1 MTEFNSGRGGRD
13 DDIVDLEAQP
23 VNATGNSAEG
33 SSREPIKQEPLSGTV
48 TVAHIV
54 YCLHSISILIGLLT
68 AGLSIAGAFV
78 FSAPSI
84 LAVIINYIFRSD
96 ASGTWLES
104 HFSWQIRTFWYA
116 LLWLVVLYL
125 VSLPFGIFRYRDL
138 CFHCRDA
145 CVGIWVA
152 WRICQ
157 DGASRVA
164 PRNAAEL
171 RVILTSFQI
180 SPGSLSMA
188 SALRY
193 IKLSFP
199 FPILTGNLVWRAC
212 AHACATSL

>member
-84 LAVIINYIFRSD
+84 LAVIINYIFRTYSVRMH
-96 ASGTWLES
+96 LELG
-104 HFSWQIRTFWYA
+104 W
-116 LLWLVVLYL
+116 
-125 VSLPFGIFRYRDL
+125 
-138 CFHCRDA
+138 
-145 CVGIWVA
+145 
-152 WRICQ
+152 
-157 DGASRVA
+157 
-164 PRNAAEL
+164 
-171 RVILTSFQI
+171 RVIFPGKSARFGM
-180 SPGSLSMA
+180 PCFGSLCC
-188 SALRY
+188 
-193 IKLSFP
+193 I
-199 FPILTGNLVWRAC
+199 W
-212 AHACATSL
+212 

>member
-33 SSREPIKQEPLSGTV
+33 SSRESIKQEPLSGTD

-125 VSLPFGIFRYRDL
+125 VSLPLVFFGIGVFVFIAGML
-138 CFHCRDA
+138 
-145 CVGIWVA
+145 VLGIWVA
-152 WRICQ
+152 WRI
-157 DGASRVA
+157 
-164 PRNAAEL
+164 
-171 RVILTSFQI
+171 
-180 SPGSLSMA
+180 LSGWRCLVFHCEMP
-188 SALRY
+188 
-193 IKLSFP
+193 LS
-199 FPILTGNLVWRAC
+199 
-212 AHACATSL
+212 

>member
-125 VSLPFGIFRYRDL
+125 VSLPLVFFGIGIFVFIAGML
-138 CFHCRDA
+138 
-145 CVGIWVA
+145 VLGIWVDDVSPC
-152 WRICQ
+152 RSVG
-157 DGASRVA
+157 DGV
-164 PRNAAEL
+164 EL
-171 RVILTSFQI
+171 TFGSEALPVSVVPSPLLLKDVVCLRSVWSEI
-180 SPGSLSMA
+180 SLGMCPSGPSSLG
-188 SALRY
+188 L
-193 IKLSFP
+193 
-199 FPILTGNLVWRAC
+199 W
-212 AHACATSL
+212 

>member
-33 SSREPIKQEPLSGTV
+33 SSRESIKQEPLSGTV

-125 VSLPFGIFRYRDL
+125 VSLPLVFS
-138 CFHCRDA
+138 
-145 CVGIWVA
+145 V
-152 WRICQ
+152 
-157 DGASRVA
+157 S
-164 PRNAAEL
+164 
-171 RVILTSFQI
+171 
-180 SPGSLSMA
+180 GSL
-188 SALRY
+188 
-193 IKLSFP
+193 F
-199 FPILTGNLVWRAC
+199 
-212 AHACATSL
+212 SLPGCLCWVYGLPGAFCQGGAVSRRTAKCR

>member
-84 LAVIINYIFRSD
+84 PSGHYQLHIPFRMH
-96 ASGTWLES
+96 LELG
-104 HFSWQIRTFWYA
+104 W
-116 LLWLVVLYL
+116 
-125 VSLPFGIFRYRDL
+125 
-138 CFHCRDA
+138 
-145 CVGIWVA
+145 
-152 WRICQ
+152 
-157 DGASRVA
+157 
-164 PRNAAEL
+164 
-171 RVILTSFQI
+171 RVIFPGKSARFGM
-180 SPGSLSMA
+180 PCFGSLCC
-188 SALRY
+188 
-193 IKLSFP
+193 I
-199 FPILTGNLVWRAC
+199 W
-212 AHACATSL
+212 

>member
-33 SSREPIKQEPLSGTV
+33 SSRESIKQEPLSGTV

-125 VSLPFGIFRYRDL
+125 VSLPLVFFGIGIFVFIAGML
-138 CFHCRDA
+138 
-145 CVGIWVA
+145 VLGIWVA
-152 WRICQ
+152 WRILSGC
-157 DGASRVA
+157 AVSRRTA
-164 PRNAAEL
+164 KCR
-171 RVILTSFQI
+171 
-180 SPGSLSMA
+180 
-188 SALRY
+188 
-193 IKLSFP
+193 
-199 FPILTGNLVWRAC
+199 
-212 AHACATSL
+212 

>member
-54 YCLHSISILIGLLT
+54 YCLHSIS
-68 AGLSIAGAFV
+68 
-78 FSAPSI
+78 APSI

-125 VSLPFGIFRYRDL
+125 VSLPLVFFGIGIFVFIAGML
-138 CFHCRDA
+138 
-145 CVGIWVA
+145 VLGIWVA
-152 WRICQ
+152 WRILS
-157 DGASRVA
+157 GWRRLASHREM
-164 PRNAAEL
+164 P
-171 RVILTSFQI
+171 
-180 SPGSLSMA
+180 LS
-188 SALRY
+188 
-193 IKLSFP
+193 
-199 FPILTGNLVWRAC
+199 
-212 AHACATSL
+212 

>member
-33 SSREPIKQEPLSGTV
+33 SSRESIKQEPLSGTV
-48 TVAHIV
+48 TV
-54 YCLHSISILIGLLT
+54 
-68 AGLSIAGAFV
+68 AFV

-125 VSLPFGIFRYRDL
+125 VSLPLVFFGIGIFVFIAGML
-138 CFHCRDA
+138 
-145 CVGIWVA
+145 VLGIWVA
-152 WRICQ
+152 WRILS
-157 DGASRVA
+157 GWRRLASHREM
-164 PRNAAEL
+164 P
-171 RVILTSFQI
+171 
-180 SPGSLSMA
+180 LS
-188 SALRY
+188 
-193 IKLSFP
+193 
-199 FPILTGNLVWRAC
+199 
-212 AHACATSL
+212 

>member
-33 SSREPIKQEPLSGTV
+33 SSRESIKQEPLSGTV

-125 VSLPFGIFRYRDL
+125 VSLPLVFFGI
-138 CFHCRDA
+138 
-145 CVGIWVA
+145 GIFVFIA
-152 WRICQ
+152 GMLVLGIMGCL
-157 DGASRVA
+157 AHFVSPNSRGC
-164 PRNAAEL
+164 
-171 RVILTSFQI
+171 T
-180 SPGSLSMA
+180 
-188 SALRY
+188 
-193 IKLSFP
+193 
-199 FPILTGNLVWRAC
+199 
-212 AHACATSL
+212 

>member
-84 LAVIINYIFRSD
+84 LAALSTTYSVRMH
-96 ASGTWLES
+96 LELG
-104 HFSWQIRTFWYA
+104 W
-116 LLWLVVLYL
+116 
-125 VSLPFGIFRYRDL
+125 
-138 CFHCRDA
+138 
-145 CVGIWVA
+145 
-152 WRICQ
+152 
-157 DGASRVA
+157 
-164 PRNAAEL
+164 
-171 RVILTSFQI
+171 RVIFPGKSARFGM
-180 SPGSLSMA
+180 PCFGSLCC
-188 SALRY
+188 
-193 IKLSFP
+193 I
-199 FPILTGNLVWRAC
+199 W
-212 AHACATSL
+212 